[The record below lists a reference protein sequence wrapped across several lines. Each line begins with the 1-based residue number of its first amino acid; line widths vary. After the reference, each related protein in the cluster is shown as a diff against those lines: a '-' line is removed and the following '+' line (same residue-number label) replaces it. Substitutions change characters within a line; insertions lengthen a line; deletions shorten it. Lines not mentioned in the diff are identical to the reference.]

1 MRYDE
6 SANGTEVEVAAGEEF
21 ELSLPET
28 RTAGYRWT
36 LKSGGDPACALLNES
51 SQSPPGQVGGSGTH
65 SWRFRASTP
74 GVCSIALEY
83 KRSWEDS
90 SQPARTYTLKLRVRS

>member
-36 LKSGGDPACALLNES
+36 LKSGGDPACA
-51 SQSPPGQVGGSGTH
+51 
-65 SWRFRASTP
+65 
-74 GVCSIALEY
+74 
-83 KRSWEDS
+83 
-90 SQPARTYTLKLRVRS
+90 